1 MTCQNTNQPWV
12 KTTQFPLKNWNL
24 DLSYVRDIRATSEDD
39 KSTERKLKWELHS
52 SSDGYHM
59 RTPTSP
65 ILQTSAVHQY
75 LTPLHIMSQHLS
87 SGCKDVC
94 TYAVPV
100 SSDPLVSNLAWVFT
114 NNQKMLFPVQFWFLH
129 RNGFKFHPYMQDFFF
144 KLCFIC
150 VQLCQKT
157 KSRQILAISSHSVLS
172 VSPALHWNSRLQLG
186 NP

>member
-59 RTPTSP
+59 RTPSSP
-65 ILQTSAVHQY
+65 ILQASAVHQD

-94 TYAVPV
+94 TCAVPV
-100 SSDPLVSNLAWVFT
+100 SSDTLVSDLLGCSQTTRRCSSLCNF
-114 NNQKMLFPVQFWFLH
+114 
-129 RNGFKFHPYMQDFFF
+129 DFYIEMDSN
-144 KLCFIC
+144 FIHICRISFSNC
-150 VQLCQKT
+150 VSFVYT
-157 KSRQILAISSHSVLS
+157 ALS
-172 VSPALHWNSRLQLG
+172 ENKK
-186 NP
+186 

>member
-39 KSTERKLKWELHS
+39 ESTERKLKWELHS

-59 RTPTSP
+59 RTPSSP
-65 ILQTSAVHQY
+65 IFQASAVHQY

-94 TYAVPV
+94 TCAVPV
-100 SSDPLVSNLAWVFT
+100 SSDPLVSNLAWVFS
-114 NNQKMLFPVQFWFLH
+114 NNQKMLFLCNF
-129 RNGFKFHPYMQDFFF
+129 DFYIEMDSN
-144 KLCFIC
+144 FIHICRISFSNC
-150 VQLCQKT
+150 VSFVYSFVRKQKVG
-157 KSRQILAISSHSVLS
+157 KYWPLVLI
-172 VSPALHWNSRLQLG
+172 QC
-186 NP
+186 